1 MIKKLD
7 IPTKIKFQDFVKK
20 MAVVHFRDTGF
31 LDLSE
36 DKIDRVMKRYTK
48 YPNIHVEDFDVK
60 IAIEAI
66 GDQDSLPDEIK
77 SQIKVSSG
85 IMYHIH
91 VEIIEE
97 RKVVDFFELME
108 FVATGVDKND
118 FQSLYALYSN
128 SDTREESD
136 FES

>member
-7 IPTKIKFQDFVKK
+7 IPNKLKFQDFVKK
-20 MAVVHFRDTGF
+20 MAVVHFRETGF
-31 LDLSE
+31 LDLPE
-36 DKIDRVMKRYTK
+36 EKLERVLTRYTK

-77 SQIKVSSG
+77 YAIKISDG
-85 IMYHIH
+85 IMYHVH

-108 FVATGVDKND
+108 FVATEANEND

>member
-7 IPTKIKFQDFVKK
+7 IPNKLKFQDFVKR

-36 DKIDRVMKRYTK
+36 DKLERVLTRYTK

-77 SQIKVSSG
+77 SQIKVSDG

-108 FVATGVDKND
+108 FVATEGKLDD
-118 FQSLYALYSN
+118 FKSLYALYTNSN
-128 SDTREESD
+128 TREESD